1 MSVWAPA
8 PCTGSL
14 PYPDDTTAGGRGDA
28 GLQRLTSL
36 TKLQDLC
43 LAGTGVLL
51 EKMPPLR
58 QLKSLNL
65 RLTSIGDAGLS
76 HVDRFP
82 NLQTLDLGCTNVT
95 DRDLDALRGLKSL
108 TKLNLQQTEIGDDGV
123 PVLAGLLQLRSLNLE
138 LTAVSEA
145 GFRELRGA
153 LADTAIKVG
162 ASDTTIEHAIFG
174 IAAYQVGFGPVVTTR
189 GPNAVMLKH
198 LHAHGKHLMEP
209 PAESAVAEKSNTVT
223 DEGLASLSGQTTME
237 ELDLR
242 DTAVTDVGLKSLV
255 KLTNLKRLD
264 LRGTR
269 VTEDGCRRLAN
280 ALSGCEV
287 LR

>member
-1 MSVWAPA
+1 M
-8 PCTGSL
+8 
-14 PYPDDTTAGGRGDA
+14 
-28 GLQRLTSL
+28 
-36 TKLQDLC
+36 
-43 LAGTGVLL
+43 
-51 EKMPPLR
+51 
-58 QLKSLNL
+58 
-65 RLTSIGDAGLS
+65 GDAGLS

-95 DRDLDALRGLKSL
+95 DRDLDAFRGLKSL

-138 LTAVSEA
+138 SPRSVKPASASCTA
-145 GFRELRGA
+145 RP

-223 DEGLASLSGQTTME
+223 DEGLASLSGQTAME

-255 KLTNLKRLD
+255 KLTNLKHLD

-269 VTEDGCRRLAN
+269 VTEDGSGGSPTHLPAARFCDRSQDSAILSVAGRRPAGHNLALIRLACCCDN
-280 ALSGCEV
+280 KKEIS
-287 LR
+287 RKSW